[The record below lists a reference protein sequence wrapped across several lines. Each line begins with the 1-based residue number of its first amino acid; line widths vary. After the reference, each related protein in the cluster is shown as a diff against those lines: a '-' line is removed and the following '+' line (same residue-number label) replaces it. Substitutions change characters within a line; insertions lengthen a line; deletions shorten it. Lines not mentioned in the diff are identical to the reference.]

1 MKTRA
6 FFEVG
11 FFKWIIKK
19 FLDFRINNIFVTFL
33 PLGVMVLWCGFFK
46 KWQVETN
53 LHFNNFPREMLHF
66 KLSTKTAL
74 NQHYLSKFKSKKEGT
89 KEIKMDNK
97 KAMVK
102 V

>member
-1 MKTRA
+1 
-6 FFEVG
+6 
-11 FFKWIIKK
+11 
-19 FLDFRINNIFVTFL
+19 
-33 PLGVMVLWCGFFK
+33 
-46 KWQVETN
+46 
-53 LHFNNFPREMLHF
+53 MLHF
-66 KLSTKTAL
+66 KVSTKTAL

>member
-1 MKTRA
+1 
-6 FFEVG
+6 
-11 FFKWIIKK
+11 
-19 FLDFRINNIFVTFL
+19 
-33 PLGVMVLWCGFFK
+33 
-46 KWQVETN
+46 
-53 LHFNNFPREMLHF
+53 MLHF
-66 KLSTKTAL
+66 KLSMKTAL